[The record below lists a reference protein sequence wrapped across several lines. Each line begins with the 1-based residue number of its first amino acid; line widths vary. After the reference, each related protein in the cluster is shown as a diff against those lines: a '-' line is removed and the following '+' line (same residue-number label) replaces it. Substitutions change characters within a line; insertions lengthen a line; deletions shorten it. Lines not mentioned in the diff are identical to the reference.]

1 MRNQMEI
8 VWLEGTRNCMNVM
21 IYRDII
27 AVNVSNVALLSKIR

>member
-1 MRNQMEI
+1 MEI
-8 VWLEGTRNCMNVM
+8 VWLEGTRNYMNAM